1 MSFTIRWNIR
11 TAHLQGVAERTV
23 YTGDGEDNGSGVVP
37 YYAQSACAA
46 LTRSGFRMG
55 TGDTLDTLADGLTVL
70 RDFAEARGIKV
81 CANCERAAVAAL
93 EADYDVA
100 ELKAR
105 EAAQQLDAAEN
116 FEDEP
121 RIAIAEER
129 AERLADEYADLA
141 AVIGR
146 CRIFGCEAPTHE
158 SSAWCEEHTEPDD
171 TEDTASAIEAET
183 AARHEAD
190 NAALMLAATAA
201 PATYAA
207 ALVALPVGTD
217 VALYLP
223 GDTTVTGSIAGTGTD
238 GAMVKL
244 DNGGRRQVA
253 YSVVE
258 SFEFFNHDTEE
269 WVDPIAD
276 ADARAY
282 AADALANERASFAP
296 VDPAVAAAGH
306 ASTQGKPY
314 VPTGESYGGCE
325 ARIYHNG
332 VGSPCARPR
341 GHEGPNGA
349 VHRTTT
355 GIEWMN
361 GQTRPL
367 YCPYARTSKGCE
379 DCKEHGALVDRI
391 LACGKATTYAD
402 AEALAVAMEEE
413 PEAFVPLEAA
423 ERNRLLPDDFA
434 DARPVPAGVELLGG
448 REDVVA
454 RLDHTEPGKAIALII
469 AGHGR
474 EHAPQ
479 AWLAHEGHSW
489 LLVDD
494 YDGDTF
500 NVKGPDAERAVH
512 AWAALLGLRIDA
524 LTVEVEYAG
533 GPVSPP
539 MRAPEGP
546 VAPLNWVW
554 AGSGP
559 AADVHEAHGRAHDY
573 QVTEHAD
580 AAGASLVA
588 FLRGTTVDTYRRG
601 YMTADDAR
609 AAAEH
614 YEARYGSAYVPAE

>member
-55 TGDTLDTLADGLTVL
+55 TADTLESLADALTVL
-70 RDFAEARGIKV
+70 RDFADARGIKV
-81 CANCERAAVAAL
+81 CANCERAAIAAL
-93 EADYDVA
+93 EADYDTA

-105 EAAQQLDAAEN
+105 DAARRLDAAEN

-121 RIAIAEER
+121 RIAIAEEH

-158 SSAWCEEHTEPDD
+158 SSAWCEEHTDRDD

-190 NAALMLAATAA
+190 NAARMIAA
-201 PATYAA
+201 
-207 ALVALPVGTD
+207 
-217 VALYLP
+217 
-223 GDTTVTGSIAGTGTD
+223 
-238 GAMVKL
+238 
-244 DNGGRRQVA
+244 
-253 YSVVE
+253 VE
-258 SFEFFNHDTEE
+258 H
-269 WVDPIAD
+269 
-276 ADARAY
+276 
-282 AADALANERASFAP
+282 
-296 VDPAVAAAGH
+296 VDPAVAAAGR

-314 VPTGESYGGCE
+314 TPTGESYGGCE

-332 VGSPCARPR
+332 VGSPCSGPR
-341 GHEGPNGA
+341 GHKGNGGTA
-349 VHRTTT
+349 HRTTT
-355 GIEWMN
+355 GIEWMP

-367 YCPYARTSKGCE
+367 YCPYARTAKGCD

-391 LACGKATTYAD
+391 LACGKATTYAE

-413 PEAFVPLEAA
+413 PEAFVPITPDPEAA
-423 ERNRLLPDDFA
+423 YNARRALYRTAADGYEEHGGEDNRAAAAAAWDAFVAAARAAGKCTDFTCYADAEPGAERCQRHRRLPDDFA
-434 DARPVPAGVELLGG
+434 AERPVPAGVELLGG

-454 RLDHTEPGKAIALII
+454 RLDHTEPGKAIALIVT
-469 AGHGR
+469 GHGR

-494 YDGDTF
+494 YDGDTL

-539 MRAPEGP
+539 LRAPERP
-546 VAPLNWVW
+546 VVDTLEWVRVT
-554 AGSGP
+554 AGLGAS
-559 AADVHEAHGRAHDY
+559 ADVFEAHGRAHEY
-573 QVTEHAD
+573 RVTEHAA
-580 AAGASLVA
+580 AAGASLVGT
-588 FLRGTTVDTYRRG
+588 LRNTEVVTYRRG
-601 YMTADDAR
+601 YMTAADAR

-614 YEARYGSAYVPAE
+614 YEARYGSVYVPAE

>member
-1 MSFTIRWNIR
+1 MRVIRYMYANMKEVEPMSFTIRWNIR
-11 TAHLQGVAERTV
+11 TAHLQGVVNRTV

-37 YYAQSACAA
+37 YYAESACAA
-46 LTRSGFRMG
+46 LTRSGFRMAVA
-55 TGDTLDTLADGLTVL
+55 DTLDTLADALTVL
-70 RDFAEARGIKV
+70 RDFAESRGLKV

-105 EAAQQLDAAEN
+105 EAARRLDTAED

-121 RIAIAEER
+121 RIAIAEEH

-158 SSAWCEEHTEPDD
+158 ASAWCEEHTDRDD

-190 NAALMLAATAA
+190 NAARMVAA
-201 PATYAA
+201 
-207 ALVALPVGTD
+207 
-217 VALYLP
+217 
-223 GDTTVTGSIAGTGTD
+223 
-238 GAMVKL
+238 
-244 DNGGRRQVA
+244 
-253 YSVVE
+253 VE
-258 SFEFFNHDTEE
+258 
-269 WVDPIAD
+269 
-276 ADARAY
+276 R
-282 AADALANERASFAP
+282 
-296 VDPAVAAAGH
+296 VDPAVAAAGR
-306 ASTQGKPY
+306 ASTVGKAY
-314 VPTGESYGGCE
+314 TPTGESYSGCE
-325 ARIYHNG
+325 AHIHHNG

-341 GHEGPNGA
+341 GHKGRGGTA
-349 VHRTTT
+349 HRTTT
-355 GIEWMN
+355 GIEWMP

-367 YCPYARTSKGCE
+367 YCPYARTTAGCD
-379 DCKEHGALVDRI
+379 DCKEHAALADR
-391 LACGKATTYAD
+391 LMESGQAKTYAE

-413 PEAFVPLEAA
+413 PEAFAPLTVDPEAA
-423 ERNRLLPDDFA
+423 YAARRAIYRTASDLYEEHGGEAKRDAAAAAWNAFVAAARLAGKCIDFTCYA
-434 DARPVPAGVELLGG
+434 DAEPGADHCQRHHKRVT
-448 REDVVA
+448 A
-454 RLDHTEPGKAIALII
+454 RLDHTEPGKAIALIEG
-469 AGHGR
+469 GHGR

-479 AWLAHEGHSW
+479 AWLAHEGGSW

-494 YDGDTF
+494 YDGDTL

-524 LTVEVEYAG
+524 LAVEVEYAG

-539 MRAPEGP
+539 VREPEAP

-559 AADVHEAHGRAHDY
+559 AADVHEARGRAHDY

-609 AAAEH
+609 KAAES
-614 YEARYGSAYVPAE
+614 YEARYGSVYVPAE